1 MTGKTEVINGIYY
14 LTIYYKDSLNRHRR
28 TRIKTDLP
36 ERGNKKAAEKLLK
49 EKLENFDIA
58 EYESVSSESI
68 VDKSILFIDYIER
81 YVLNKK
87 KELSPAAYYSY
98 DQCVKVMKEYFGN
111 KLLLKDVTYHHIE
124 DFYDYLKNERKNTN
138 TTIKHYAVILSP
150 ALRKAYRDDLIP
162 KNPYEFMPKLKREKH
177 KTEFYNKEEL
187 ETLFSFTDKTRLG
200 LIVRVAAF
208 YGFRRSELLGLKWK
222 SIDFDKKIIT
232 VENKI
237 LRINGQLYQSEKLKT
252 DASLRSLPLLPKI
265 EELLLKRKEEIE
277 HNKKIYGKSY
287 IHNFD
292 EYVFV
297 DDYGDIIF
305 PDWVTNNFRL
315 LLKRNKLKHIRFHD
329 LRHSCASLLLANDVP
344 MKNIQE
350 WLGHANYSTTA
361 DVYSHL
367 DFSSKIRS
375 GDIIGA
381 QLSESAYK
389 AALNK
394 QDLELEI
401 KRLNR
406 LLEEKQALLDKQK
419 ANDSGM
425 E

>member
-58 EYESVSSESI
+58 EYESVSDERI
-68 VDKSILFIDYIER
+68 VNKNIIFIDYIEQ
-81 YVLNKK
+81 YVLDKK

-98 DQCVKVMKEYFGN
+98 ENCVKTIKEYFGN

-124 DFYDYLKNERKNTN
+124 DFYDYLRNERGNTN

-208 YGFRRSELLGLKWK
+208 YGFRRSVLL
-222 SIDFDKKIIT
+222 
-232 VENKI
+232 
-237 LRINGQLYQSEKLKT
+237 
-252 DASLRSLPLLPKI
+252 
-265 EELLLKRKEEIE
+265 
-277 HNKKIYGKSY
+277 
-287 IHNFD
+287 
-292 EYVFV
+292 
-297 DDYGDIIF
+297 
-305 PDWVTNNFRL
+305 
-315 LLKRNKLKHIRFHD
+315 
-329 LRHSCASLLLANDVP
+329 
-344 MKNIQE
+344 
-350 WLGHANYSTTA
+350 
-361 DVYSHL
+361 
-367 DFSSKIRS
+367 
-375 GDIIGA
+375 
-381 QLSESAYK
+381 
-389 AALNK
+389 
-394 QDLELEI
+394 
-401 KRLNR
+401 
-406 LLEEKQALLDKQK
+406 
-419 ANDSGM
+419 
-425 E
+425 